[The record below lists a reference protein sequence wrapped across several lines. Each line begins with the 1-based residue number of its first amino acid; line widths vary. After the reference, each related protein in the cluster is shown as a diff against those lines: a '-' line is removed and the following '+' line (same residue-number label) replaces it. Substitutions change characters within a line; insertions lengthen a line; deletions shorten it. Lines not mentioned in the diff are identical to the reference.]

1 MLGTLAAAR
10 IRLGKSRTRPAP
22 PRSYSR
28 LETTTS
34 EVTIVSSFSLTKTL
48 KRIAQQAARQTV
60 RRAALVAAPTTAFS
74 AGARGGSVRK
84 MARIGLLVAAAAWAA
99 PALAADP
106 VDGLNVTLTGQF
118 TSISGSCDPD
128 GTSTITFRVAG
139 TAVGTY
145 PGTFVETGTV
155 TIGPLAEFPQI
166 DLWHAGP
173 VTSFD
178 AHFTIDSPAGQVE
191 GTKHQILTRF
201 GPGMYDTFGFCET
214 FTSAPYFFGSVI
226 SGEFYNVCLCG
237 PPLTLAYEAIIQRPD
252 GRFRDAGSSGGLFG
266 YTRTELVSGTFNR
279 QQENIFQELL
289 FSSAGAFPELE
300 PPATVALTPAAAV
313 NDVGES
319 HTVTASVADASGRP
333 SPDVT
338 VEFTVNDEAA
348 GSCSTDADGRCSI
361 AYPGPMFPRSD
372 VIVACAD
379 ADADGV
385 RDPAEPCGTATKEFV
400 LPASTTGSASGGGQ
414 ILAAPQA
421 GVTFALDADARFGR
435 CRIVDRLLSEKLS
448 CLDVLAYVQS
458 GNQAT
463 FYGNA
468 VSDGVATLYRID
480 VVDGGE
486 PGSSDTFEIRTS
498 SGYST
503 SGVVVDGN
511 IQVRS

>member
-1 MLGTLAAAR
+1 MTTQQTASLSRRSLLARTLAA
-10 IRLGKSRTRPAP
+10 T
-22 PRSYSR
+22 
-28 LETTTS
+28 
-34 EVTIVSSFSLTKTL
+34 
-48 KRIAQQAARQTV
+48 AALAALQTV
-60 RRAALVAAPTTAFS
+60 RRAALVAAPTTALS

-84 MARIGLLVAAAAWAA
+84 MAWIGLLVAAAAWAA

-155 TIGPLAEFPQI
+155 TIGPQAEFPQI
-166 DLWHAGP
+166 DFWHAGP

-178 AHFTIDSPAGQVE
+178 AHFKIDSPAGQVE

-201 GPGMYDTFGFCET
+201 GSGTYDTFGFCET
-214 FTSAPYFFGSVI
+214 FTSAPYFFGSVL

-252 GRFRDAGSSGGLFG
+252 GRFRDEGSSGGLFG
-266 YTRTELVSGTFNR
+266 YARTELVSGTFNKR
-279 QQENIFQELL
+279 QENIFQEHL
-289 FSSAGAFPELE
+289 FSSAGAFPELG

-338 VEFTVNDEAA
+338 VEFTVSDEAV

-421 GVTFALDADARFGR
+421 GVTFALDAEARFGR
-435 CRIVDRLLSEKLS
+435 CRIVDRRLSEKLS

-458 GNQAT
+458 GSNAT

-468 VSDGVATLYRID
+468 VSNGIAILYRID

-486 PGSSDTFEIRTS
+486 PGKTDTFEIRTS
-498 SGYST
+498 SGYSA
-503 SGVVVDGN
+503 SGVVVEGN
-511 IQVRS
+511 IQVRSGGRVTHGDQVQLE